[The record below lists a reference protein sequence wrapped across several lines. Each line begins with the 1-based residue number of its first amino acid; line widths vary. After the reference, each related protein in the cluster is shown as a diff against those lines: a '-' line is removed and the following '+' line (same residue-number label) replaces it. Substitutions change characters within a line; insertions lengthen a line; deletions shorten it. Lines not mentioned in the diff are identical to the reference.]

1 MNNELNTGS
10 LETLTTGK
18 CLLVDARIVKNGK
31 VSLHFAEVIN
41 TGSQPSQD
49 EDQIDLLAHS
59 MRYDESFSGG
69 AQRRWLT
76 TTVQAATEDYGI
88 DFTDMNTDWYNG
100 PKGRQMD
107 LNILNPFN
115 IVQNRYVKVSIQ
127 ETIVPSK
134 WQADNIETTCKTR
147 GKGGDPITYK
157 GDYIWRNTIA
167 VGVPSIDSP
176 VKHVLLESDPVGVK
190 LVEQEQVELTTES
203 MVGELESND
212 IGL

>member
-31 VSLHFAEVIN
+31 ISLHFAEVIN

-88 DFTDMNTDWYNG
+88 DFTDING
-100 PKGRQMD
+100 KQI
-107 LNILNPFN
+107 ILKLL
-115 IVQNRYVKVSIQ
+115 VKQEVKVVIQ
-127 ETIVPSK
+127 LHIKVIIFGET
-134 WQADNIETTCKTR
+134 Q
-147 GKGGDPITYK
+147 
-157 GDYIWRNTIA
+157 
-167 VGVPSIDSP
+167 
-176 VKHVLLESDPVGVK
+176 LL
-190 LVEQEQVELTTES
+190 
-203 MVGELESND
+203 
-212 IGL
+212 